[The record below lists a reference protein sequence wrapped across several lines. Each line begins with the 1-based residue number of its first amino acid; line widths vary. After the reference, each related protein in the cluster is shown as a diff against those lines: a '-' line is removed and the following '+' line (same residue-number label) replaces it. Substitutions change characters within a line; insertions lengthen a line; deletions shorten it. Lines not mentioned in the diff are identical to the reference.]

1 MYRAKDRIM
10 WISTC
15 NIFTMHV
22 FYIKL
27 YIMNHL
33 GGIAVA
39 ETTNLSIRM
48 DKELKEQA
56 EQLFSELGMNMTTAF
71 NIFVRQAVRQRK
83 IPFEIS
89 LNTPN
94 AETIAAMEEANII
107 SRDPNA
113 KRYSSFEELVA
124 EVQNEI

>member
-1 MYRAKDRIM
+1 
-10 WISTC
+10 
-15 NIFTMHV
+15 
-22 FYIKL
+22 
-27 YIMNHL
+27 
-33 GGIAVA
+33 VA

-48 DKELKEQA
+48 DRELKEQA

-71 NIFVRQAVRQRK
+71 NIFVRQAVRQGK

-89 LNTPN
+89 LNVPN
-94 AETIAAMEEANII
+94 AETMAAIEEANKI
-107 SRDPNA
+107 SLDPDA

>member
-1 MYRAKDRIM
+1 MAK
-10 WISTC
+10 
-15 NIFTMHV
+15 
-22 FYIKL
+22 
-27 YIMNHL
+27 
-33 GGIAVA
+33 
-39 ETTNLSIRM
+39 TTNLSIRI

-89 LNTPN
+89 LNVPN
-94 AETIAAMEEANII
+94 AETIAAIEEANKL

-113 KRYSSFEELVA
+113 KRYSSSEELIA
-124 EVQNEI
+124 EVQNET

>member
-1 MYRAKDRIM
+1 MAK
-10 WISTC
+10 
-15 NIFTMHV
+15 
-22 FYIKL
+22 
-27 YIMNHL
+27 
-33 GGIAVA
+33 
-39 ETTNLSIRM
+39 TTNLSIRI

-89 LNTPN
+89 LNVPN
-94 AETIAAMEEANII
+94 AETIAAIEEANKL

-113 KRYSSFEELVA
+113 G
-124 EVQNEI
+124 

>member
-1 MYRAKDRIM
+1 M
-10 WISTC
+10 
-15 NIFTMHV
+15 
-22 FYIKL
+22 
-27 YIMNHL
+27 
-33 GGIAVA
+33 A

-48 DKELKEQA
+48 DRELKEQA

-71 NIFVRQAVRQRK
+71 NIFVRQAVRQGK

-89 LNTPN
+89 LNVPN
-94 AETIAAMEEANII
+94 AETMAAIEEANKI
-107 SRDPNA
+107 SLDPDA

>member
-1 MYRAKDRIM
+1 M
-10 WISTC
+10 S
-15 NIFTMHV
+15 
-22 FYIKL
+22 
-27 YIMNHL
+27 
-33 GGIAVA
+33 

-71 NIFVRQAVRQRK
+71 NIFVRQAVRQGK

-89 LNTPN
+89 LNIPN
-94 AETIAAMEEANII
+94 AETIAAIEEANKLN
-107 SRDPNA
+107 RDPNA

-124 EVQNEI
+124 EVQDEV